1 MRKLSRS
8 SCSGEQTVEKSRQ
21 CWVNCSFLVT
31 RTSLLIIDN
40 ITTADTIIV
49 IMVFYC
55 LATRQPVELQM
66 EDNEYPPLGKGK
78 AGY

>member
-1 MRKLSRS
+1 M
-8 SCSGEQTVEKSRQ
+8 GELIME
-21 CWVNCSFLVT
+21 CSFLVT

-40 ITTADTIIV
+40 MTTADTIIV

-78 AGY
+78 TGYYSCYELKEETVTAGG